1 MRAHELLEQAHV
13 ALKDRAATRDQEGER
28 SMALAV
34 SIFGAMTGRVMD
46 EMDGWRFMVSLKL
59 ARAARGQCHLDDW
72 VDLAGYAALAGECQ
86 SAGAIAPES
95 GDIAPENGAVIPPDS
110 DAVGNHHATDA
121 PMPPFVDDD
130 DMGLKAGEAYLPNP
144 VSQTTGD

>member
-34 SIFGAMTGRVMD
+34 SIYGAMTGRSLA
-46 EMDGWRFMVSLKL
+46 EIDGWKFMIALKL

-72 VDLAGYAALAGECQ
+72 IDLAGYAALAGECQ
-86 SAGAIAPES
+86 LGAEIAPSIAPDGAI
-95 GDIAPENGAVIPPDS
+95 
-110 DAVGNHHATDA
+110 HHAVEA
-121 PMPPFVDDD
+121 PMPPAIVEMLERSEHDDD
-130 DMGLKAGEAYLPNP
+130 DFGLKAGEAYAPEP
-144 VSQTTGD
+144 TASD